1 MKHATCHSSHALRR
15 ELHALGQRI
24 LALQHTLHAL
34 FASPPTH

>member
-1 MKHATCHSSHALRR
+1 MKSATYHSSHALRR
-15 ELHALGQRI
+15 ELHDLGQRI